1 MKYVTR
7 PLTLSKRLIL
17 TFTAVIILTLM
28 LAGAFCYQQTRQ
40 VIQSNQLE
48 TMTHLMSKMAGSLGT
63 TLANA
68 IGITEQVLY
77 ADDVYDSMFQENVTI
92 SSNQV
97 GTFKHIQQY
106 LYMLAE
112 QFDFKKIRIFTNNTS
127 LIYQTEGSY
136 FCALDR
142 LSSMIPIDD
151 TVRVRTKQVQIA
163 DTYHASAIWN
173 DYRISV
179 VRLLLEGPKLCGAV
193 VVDLESS
200 SLLKGWGE
208 EDMPVMLINR
218 EGRVLASTDESQ
230 MNAVLPKETVDDVY
244 ANVFVQDGS
253 LCRLSSKIENS
264 DWRLV
269 MTLSSQALM
278 GDAAGIL
285 STTVCIILL
294 SCLIAGMLV
303 VIFSRML
310 TSRLKAVTQTIQ
322 GSEHVATLP
331 GMLKHHIEEKPGD
344 CEEIAVLIRTYNR
357 QMARISELSLQNEHM
372 VLRESRYRMEALR
385 LQINSHFLY
394 NTLASIKGYIDLH
407 DTEAASGL
415 VMSLASFFNRTLDR
429 GSEYVS
435 LLEEIE
441 TIKLYLQIQQTVY
454 EETFSY
460 EIQEIPQDVQ
470 NITIPKFLLQPIVEN
485 ALLHGA
491 MEATGHGYILLNT
504 RVEDASVYI
513 HIMDNGPGFTQDM
526 LERSEAK
533 HRIDRGY
540 GIGLWNVA
548 SRLKLYFGENARL
561 ILRNRP
567 EGGSRVSVAIP
578 LEGLSE
584 EARATYD
591 QDRPCR

>member
-269 MTLSSQALM
+269 MTLSSQALTTQRRYRISISHTLISALIPPRHPSFWTITVRM
-278 GDAAGIL
+278 SRCATLWRTARRCFTTRVERSAARAAAPRL
-285 STTVCIILL
+285 W
-294 SCLIAGMLV
+294 SCLI
-303 VIFSRML
+303 FRCS
-310 TSRLKAVTQTIQ
+310 
-322 GSEHVATLP
+322 
-331 GMLKHHIEEKPGD
+331 
-344 CEEIAVLIRTYNR
+344 
-357 QMARISELSLQNEHM
+357 
-372 VLRESRYRMEALR
+372 
-385 LQINSHFLY
+385 
-394 NTLASIKGYIDLH
+394 
-407 DTEAASGL
+407 
-415 VMSLASFFNRTLDR
+415 
-429 GSEYVS
+429 
-435 LLEEIE
+435 
-441 TIKLYLQIQQTVY
+441 
-454 EETFSY
+454 
-460 EIQEIPQDVQ
+460 
-470 NITIPKFLLQPIVEN
+470 
-485 ALLHGA
+485 
-491 MEATGHGYILLNT
+491 
-504 RVEDASVYI
+504 
-513 HIMDNGPGFTQDM
+513 
-526 LERSEAK
+526 
-533 HRIDRGY
+533 
-540 GIGLWNVA
+540 
-548 SRLKLYFGENARL
+548 
-561 ILRNRP
+561 
-567 EGGSRVSVAIP
+567 
-578 LEGLSE
+578 
-584 EARATYD
+584 
-591 QDRPCR
+591 

>member
-218 EGRVLASTDESQ
+218 E
-230 MNAVLPKETVDDVY
+230 AVSYTHLRAHET
-244 ANVFVQDGS
+244 
-253 LCRLSSKIENS
+253 
-264 DWRLV
+264 
-269 MTLSSQALM
+269 
-278 GDAAGIL
+278 
-285 STTVCIILL
+285 
-294 SCLIAGMLV
+294 
-303 VIFSRML
+303 
-310 TSRLKAVTQTIQ
+310 
-322 GSEHVATLP
+322 
-331 GMLKHHIEEKPGD
+331 
-344 CEEIAVLIRTYNR
+344 
-357 QMARISELSLQNEHM
+357 
-372 VLRESRYRMEALR
+372 
-385 LQINSHFLY
+385 
-394 NTLASIKGYIDLH
+394 
-407 DTEAASGL
+407 
-415 VMSLASFFNRTLDR
+415 
-429 GSEYVS
+429 
-435 LLEEIE
+435 
-441 TIKLYLQIQQTVY
+441 
-454 EETFSY
+454 
-460 EIQEIPQDVQ
+460 
-470 NITIPKFLLQPIVEN
+470 
-485 ALLHGA
+485 
-491 MEATGHGYILLNT
+491 
-504 RVEDASVYI
+504 
-513 HIMDNGPGFTQDM
+513 
-526 LERSEAK
+526 
-533 HRIDRGY
+533 
-540 GIGLWNVA
+540 
-548 SRLKLYFGENARL
+548 
-561 ILRNRP
+561 
-567 EGGSRVSVAIP
+567 
-578 LEGLSE
+578 
-584 EARATYD
+584 
-591 QDRPCR
+591 